1 MRPEGTL
8 TDLPGRSVGET
19 RGAVST
25 FEVEAARRSDHSCS
39 FFAAGGAGSA
49 ERGLTELVFERVRIG
64 TVGVADAACDF
75 VSVTCL

>member
-25 FEVEAARRSDHSCS
+25 FEVEAARRSDHGCS
-39 FFAAGGAGSA
+39 FFCGGWCGLGR
-49 ERGLTELVFERVRIG
+49 ERTDG
-64 TVGVADAACDF
+64 VGV
-75 VSVTCL
+75 